1 MIYNKWLDEWL
12 SAFVKPIV
20 KARTFA
26 QYNDILRLRVSPELG
41 LYDMDELNV
50 AVLQQF
56 VAKMTE
62 MYAPNTVTFIL
73 NVVKNSLTSAEK
85 TGIVKRNFAD
95 CLQLPRPNE
104 KKIECFSVAEQK
116 KLEKFVFESEK
127 PKLFGIVIGLYTGMR
142 VGELMALEWNDIDL
156 SRGTISI
163 TKTCHDLWQNGAY
176 KKIIDTPKTQNSW
189 RTIPVPKQLLPYLR
203 RIKKQSGSAYVVSGA
218 NGKDVPI
225 RSYQRTFELVLKNLK
240 IPHRGFHALR
250 HTFATR
256 ALECG
261 MDVKTLSEI
270 LGHKNP
276 TVTLKRYVH
285 SLMEHKS
292 AMMNKI
298 AKTMNMGGDLNPEE

>member
-12 SAFVKPIV
+12 TTFVKPIV
-20 KARTFA
+20 KPRTFT

-41 LYDMDELNV
+41 RYEMDELNIS
-50 AVLQQF
+50 VLQKF

-62 MYAPNTVTFIL
+62 MYAPNTVTVIL
-73 NVVKNSLTSAEK
+73 NVVKNSLTSAER
-85 TGIVKRNFAD
+85 TGVVKRNFAS
-95 CLQLPRPNE
+95 CLQRPRANE
-104 KKIECFSVAEQK
+104 KKIECFTVAEQK
-116 KLEKFVFESEK
+116 KLEKYVIESGK
-127 PKLFGIVIGLYTGMR
+127 PKLFGIVIGMYTGMR
-142 VGELMALEWNDIDL
+142 VGELLALEWSDIDL

-163 TKTCHDLWQNGAY
+163 TKTCHDIWEDGEY
-176 KKIIDTPKTQNSW
+176 RKGIDTPKTKNSW
-189 RTIPVPKQLLPYLR
+189 RMIPVPKQLLPYLR
-203 RIKKQSGSAYVVSGA
+203 KMKKQSESIYVISGVK
-218 NGKDVPI
+218 GKNVPI
-225 RSYQRTFELVLKNLK
+225 RSYQRSFELVLKNLK

-276 TVTLKRYVH
+276 TITLKRYVH

-298 AKTMNMGGDLNPEE
+298 AKTMNVGGELGAK